1 MAPTPSSL
9 IASWRELRRSEKVG
23 LYAYRSQ
30 SEIVLP
36 RQSVPLGHL
45 EGPPL
50 RRLEGLNATTRMDV
64 VLELSASERDDD
76 DDGEDS
82 VDTIAVTNQHE
93 DKHEHDDTAFA
104 EEASRMEERERDGDD
119 RQNREDAVA
128 DLKIFV
134 ATWNMAAKDP
144 FSASKGEY
152 IGDDD
157 AASKLSG
164 LLPPGYDLY
173 VLGTQEKVSKHLHQ
187 AVLARLHAAERTSGR
202 RFVCLQRPD
211 TTRKRARRWSRK
223 PTTRSSEDDDDNNNG
238 SALTRSSRAPSDA
251 SNNSSHHNS
260 LSGYLHSFALEAS
273 SSIPVLSSK
282 SEDDGSPAAPTPAKS
297 SSRPR
302 HSLFASRSAAKEA
315 PFATE
320 VSGRGDGAFLS
331 SKSTSLSL
339 YCASDL
345 VEVVEIVRSG
355 THKFSFASGSKG
367 GVAVMLRVA
376 GHSLTFMNCH
386 LDANR
391 PSVRRQQLS
400 DLSANLVTAMGVGV
414 DASRPITTAS
424 DHVIWMGDFNY
435 RIHTL
440 DGASVLKQ
448 IAMGRHLEVHD
459 RYDSMRDDLAM
470 LPDLNL
476 FRSRPSGRRSSR
488 RTRRSQDDRLTSSP
502 TERRTLRGR
511 RACIASRSES
521 RSTRAAS

>member
-1 MAPTPSSL
+1 
-9 IASWRELRRSEKVG
+9 
-23 LYAYRSQ
+23 
-30 SEIVLP
+30 
-36 RQSVPLGHL
+36 
-45 EGPPL
+45 
-50 RRLEGLNATTRMDV
+50 MDV

-119 RQNREDAVA
+119 RQNTEDAVA

-223 PTTRSSEDDDDNNNG
+223 PATRSSEDDDDNNNG

-251 SNNSSHHNS
+251 SNNSSHHSS
-260 LSGYLHSFALEAS
+260 LSGYLQSFALEAS

-400 DLSANLVTAMGVGV
+400 DLSANLATAMGVGV

-470 LPDLNL
+470 LPDLHL
-476 FRSRPSGRRSSR
+476 FQEPSKWPTFFPTYKKIPGRPPHVEPNGATDPAWPTRVYRVAFREPFYKGGKLKAACQAGATAFSTARRLGATASSRSSR
-488 RTRRSQDDRLTSSP
+488 SSV
-502 TERRTLRGR
+502 RWISICDA
-511 RACIASRSES
+511 ACWTT
-521 RSTRAAS
+521 STRANCGTTIAR